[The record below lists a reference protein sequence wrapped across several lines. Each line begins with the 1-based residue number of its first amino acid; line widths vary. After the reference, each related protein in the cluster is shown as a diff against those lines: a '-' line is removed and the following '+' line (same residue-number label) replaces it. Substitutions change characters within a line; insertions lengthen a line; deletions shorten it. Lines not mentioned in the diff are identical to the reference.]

1 MGSARGVLV
10 TAAKRI
16 GCPPADYAARIVA
29 GEKWC
34 IGCKTRYHVRADRL
48 EDVLVIAT
56 ALKRRIATHELN

>member
-16 GCPPADYAARIVA
+16 GCPPADYAARVVA

-34 IGCKTRYHVRADRL
+34 IGCKAWHDIDVFGQDGSRPDGRAAMCR
-48 EDVLVIAT
+48 AS
-56 ALKRRIATHELN
+56 RRTG